1 MTDAHAPVQS
11 AATKR
16 RTVLACLVA
25 AALLGMLYLIW
36 RFTMLEGSTVQI
48 GQIPVNVG
56 EEFAS
61 APKVQRLVLAAAQGR
76 TVEVERLVAS
86 GAEVNRPGDFYRL
99 TPLMWAV
106 MHGNVEGTRK
116 LLTLGAD
123 PNIRVTRPT
132 EEDIW
137 RELGAQPTDRE
148 RRLQYGRARQRM
160 DAFGGEPA
168 LGLALRKGRLDL
180 MELLLQ
186 NGADPNIQG
195 RIDPVMFDAIEA
207 THGEVSPALRLLI
220 KYGANPNLTAQP
232 DGSGASAVD
241 WFTFSGNMASA
252 IYLIEQGADPTRTVR
267 RGMLGVSLPREKL
280 TEDNSVPWN
289 QAAAIVQRFLPK
301 NPKPDSRVLRLKQ
314 LMEQRGVRFPVY
326 DPNRPATPEQER
338 TMTTLEY
345 LKHTNLPDHDIERT
359 IAYHAR
365 NGTLRDL
372 GTLAEDYERYR
383 QAKAAGD

>member
-1 MTDAHAPVQS
+1 MTDACAIRLP
-11 AATKR
+11 AARTR
-16 RTVLACLVA
+16 RAFLVCLTA
-25 AALLGMLYLIW
+25 AALLGMLYMIW
-36 RFTMLEGSTVQI
+36 GFTMLQGSTVRSGMI
-48 GQIPVNVG
+48 AVKVE

-61 APKVQRLVLAAAQGR
+61 EERLQRLVLAAAQGNSAMLDS
-76 TVEVERLVAS
+76 LVAA
-86 GAEVNRPGDFYRL
+86 GADVNRPGDFYRL

-106 MHGNVEGTRK
+106 MHGSQEGVTK
-116 LLTLGAD
+116 LLALGAE
-123 PNIRVTRPT
+123 PNTRVPRVDEAFIDQRFLKVQALQPKVTR
-132 EEDIW
+132 
-137 RELGAQPTDRE
+137 GALAS
-148 RRLQYGRARQRM
+148 RLRA
-160 DAFGGEPA
+160 FSGESA
-168 LGLALRKGRLDL
+168 LSLALEARRLDL

-195 RIDPVMFDAIEA
+195 RIDPVLFDAVES

-267 RGMLGVSLPREKL
+267 RAMLGVSLPREKL

-301 NPKPDSRVLRLKQ
+301 SPKPDSRVLRLKQ

-326 DPNRPATPEQER
+326 DPNRPTTPEQER
-338 TMTTLEY
+338 RMTTLEY
-345 LKHTNLPDHDIERT
+345 LQHTNLPDHDIERT

-365 NGTLRDL
+365 NGSLRDL

-383 QAKAAGD
+383 QAKPAGN